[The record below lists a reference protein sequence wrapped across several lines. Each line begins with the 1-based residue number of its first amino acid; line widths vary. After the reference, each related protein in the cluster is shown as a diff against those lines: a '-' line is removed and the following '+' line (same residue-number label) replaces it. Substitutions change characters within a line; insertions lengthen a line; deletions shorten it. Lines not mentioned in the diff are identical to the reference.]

1 MSGDFYKKGQWN
13 AHCDVCGFKYKSS
26 ELRKR
31 WDGLMVCKDDFEH
44 DHPQK
49 YIRVT
54 ERAPSVE
61 WVRHQSDTS
70 YVFVCALAGSMGAAD
85 VGTADCFLVR

>member
-1 MSGDFYKKGQWN
+1 
-13 AHCDVCGFKYKSS
+13 
-26 ELRKR
+26 
-31 WDGLMVCKDDFEH
+31 MVCKQDFEH

-54 ERAPSVE
+54 EKAPSVE

-70 YVFVCALAGSMGAAD
+70 YVFVCTLAGSMGAAD
-85 VGTADCFLVR
+85 VGTADCARADYYNPSQFYCDIENSRGIAAFGKRLGLFDYP